1 MSQDDDLLSRIKE
14 SVLRMQHARPERVV
28 PAIDDTPERTRAS
41 IRKLAQSRVSDILRQ
56 LRAAHG
62 LSYEE
67 IQQRTGLS
75 QQMLFDLEYKERRIT
90 LAELRRLAEC
100 YRVGVN
106 DIVGI
111 DLDSL

>member
-1 MSQDDDLLSRIKE
+1 MNADDDLLSRIKE
-14 SVLRMQHARPERVV
+14 NVLRLRHAKPERVV
-28 PAIDDTPERTRAS
+28 PAIDDTPERTRNS
-41 IRKLAQSRVSDILRQ
+41 IRKLAQGRIAEILRQ

-67 IQQRTGLS
+67 IQSRTGLS
-75 QQMLFDLEYKERRIT
+75 QQMLFDVEYKERRLS
-90 LAELRRLAEC
+90 LAELRLLAEC